1 MALIRVQARLRLC
14 LDTKNQVFVVGKHE
28 TGADHLRALG
38 IAKHQSVI
46 IEFENLQ

>member
-1 MALIRVQARLRLC
+1 MQARLRLC
-14 LDTKNQVFVVGKHE
+14 LCTKNQIFVVGKHE